1 LACGSDEVDIK
12 LFTTSPQTGLYVDLI
27 NQGKVHTKLRRRVY
41 QHGKPLIE
49 GLVAYEELKLDDLKM
64 RSNFN
69 AVMAVWF
76 DASLCRHTNA
86 GEVVS
91 AHGWHGALN
100 FQAACHTLHGIHVDE
115 GEEEVGM
122 VVQGGETVLLV
133 DWDKDDADIK
143 LGVIPTPTTQNKGY
157 DFAILDADVKKTCE
171 LFNPPKIKVGGL
183 PIGRIFELDDVPYG
197 TAFQQM
203 AILEYDLTNM
213 RSTSVRFDPYVSTS
227 LCLSCYG
234 HHKSRAFPSYSPSR
248 ASLLACCVSSD
259 GFLSFLRIGANGD
272 QHYAEVTSTDGGCV
286 SPNAQSCIRY
296 SNLLSLSLLFE
307 IALGRET

>member
-1 LACGSDEVDIK
+1 MLSTTVGNDKADVQLKDKYKKRIGEPAVITVAVEGAVRDYATLRHDMTGVHGVLFDDINRRIYAPLEQTGLLYVGVEYESDEVDIK

-213 RSTSVRFDPYVSTS
+213 RSTSVQTVTNIM
-227 LCLSCYG
+227 
-234 HHKSRAFPSYSPSR
+234 
-248 ASLLACCVSSD
+248 
-259 GFLSFLRIGANGD
+259 LR
-272 QHYAEVTSTDGGCV
+272 
-286 SPNAQSCIRY
+286 
-296 SNLLSLSLLFE
+296 
-307 IALGRET
+307 